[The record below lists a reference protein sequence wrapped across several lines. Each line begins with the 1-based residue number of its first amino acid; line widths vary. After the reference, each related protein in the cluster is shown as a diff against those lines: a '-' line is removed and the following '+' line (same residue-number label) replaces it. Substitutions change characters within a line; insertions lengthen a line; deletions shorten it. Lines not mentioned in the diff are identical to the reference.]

1 MSKQATS
8 AQLSSAKVL
17 ALPTKQAR
25 AQKTRDKLLS
35 AGAKLL
41 KDHSLDDI
49 SIAQIAREAGCSVGV
64 FYFRFQDKD
73 AFFRFLLDQTLHDI
87 RTHTDAIFASQS
99 VQGQPESDI
108 LAQCIGHF
116 INIMREHGGLIRAA
130 QGQTRNIADSWQPVR
145 EMGAWL
151 IERYLQAI
159 ADSHSQPVS
168 TTLQRN
174 GSAAFQ
180 IVSGVLVNAVLNRPP
195 HMNLDSPDLEFWLYH
210 VASQCLSVS
219 QLPGAIHKKTIDR
232 KKRA

>member
-8 AQLSSAKVL
+8 APTSSAKVL
-17 ALPTKQAR
+17 ALPTKQGR
-25 AQKTRDKLLS
+25 AEKTRDKLLS
-35 AGAKLL
+35 AGAQLL
-41 KDHSLDDI
+41 EHQSLDDI

-73 AFFRFLLDQTLHDI
+73 AFFRHLLNNTLDDI
-87 RTHTDAIFASQS
+87 RASTDAAFSSQA
-99 VQGQPESDI
+99 VQGQAENDI
-108 LAQCIGHF
+108 LAQCI
-116 INIMREHGGLIRAA
+116 
-130 QGQTRNIADSWQPVR
+130 SWQPVR

-159 ADSHSQPVS
+159 ADSQSKPVNEA
-168 TTLQRN
+168 LQRN

-180 IVSGVLVNAVLNRPP
+180 IVSGVLVNAVLNRPQ
-195 HMNLDSPDLEFWLYH
+195 HMNLDSPDLEFWLHH

-219 QLPGAIHKKTIDR
+219 QAPGIVHKKIINR

>member
-1 MSKQATS
+1 MSKQAIS
-8 AQLSSAKVL
+8 APSSSAKVL

-25 AQKTRDKLLS
+25 AEKTRDKLLS
-35 AGAKLL
+35 AGAQLL
-41 KDHSLDDI
+41 EHQSLDDI

-64 FYFRFQDKD
+64 FYFRFQDKE
-73 AFFRFLLDQTLHDI
+73 AFFRYLLNNTLDHI
-87 RTHTDAIFASQS
+87 RASTDATFASQA
-99 VQGQPESDI
+99 VQGQAEDDI
-108 LAQCIGHF
+108 LAQCIRHF
-116 INIMREHGGLIRAA
+116 ISIMREHGGLIRAA

-159 ADSHSQPVS
+159 ADSQSKPVNEA
-168 TTLQRN
+168 LQRN

-180 IVSGVLVNAVLNRPP
+180 IVSGVLVNAVLNRPQ
-195 HMNLDSPDLEFWLYH
+195 HMNLDSPDLEFWLHH

-219 QLPGAIHKKTIDR
+219 HVPGIVHKKIINR